1 MFISFRMEN
10 TTYNTSDD
18 TVTGTT
24 DTQLLVIKTFCVT
37 IATLGT
43 LGNTVMISA
52 IFYGNLYKFSI
63 YVKILN
69 LLICNLIHCAI
80 FLPLIAIQAFTG
92 LLMKESVICN
102 LISYGLFCNLGTELF
117 GYVSISV
124 NRYICI
130 VNQKLYNK
138 LYGRPYLLIIEW
150 IISWSIYPI
159 ILVFPLFGIFS
170 HYEYAPM
177 KLVCHPFLGID
188 CTGYCLFVFLFAIL
202 TTVPVIGFCYIQI
215 ILVYVKLQRKIA
227 SSRESSKNSLESGS
241 QKSDDK
247 KITRTGS
254 KYMTHRK
261 KSEIKMAFIIL
272 AIILFFGMC
281 RLPFI
286 TLYIYDPSM
295 VKVDPLKQTLVI
307 YIGSNLNWI
316 NPIIY
321 ALTNIQIRHSLK
333 RMILSL
339 KQKIL
344 K

>member
-1 MFISFRMEN
+1 MEN
-10 TTYNTSDD
+10 ATHNTSYD
-18 TVTGTT
+18 VTIGAT
-24 DTQLLVIKTFCVT
+24 DTQLVVIKTCTVT
-37 IATLGT
+37 IAILGT
-43 LGNTVMISA
+43 LGNTIMISA
-52 IFYGNLYKFSI
+52 ILYGKLYKFSI

-69 LLICNLIHCAI
+69 LLVCNLIHCAI

-92 LLMKESVICN
+92 RLMTENIVCS

-117 GYVSISV
+117 GYVCISF
-124 NRYICI
+124 NRYACI
-130 VNQKLYNK
+130 INQKLYNK
-138 LYGRPYLLIIEW
+138 LYGSPYLLIIEW
-150 IISWSIYPI
+150 IISWSIYPV
-159 ILVFPLFGIFS
+159 ILAFPLFGLFS

-177 KLVCHPFLGID
+177 KLVCHPFLGED

-202 TTVPVIGFCYIQI
+202 TTVPVIGFCYLQI

-227 SSRESSKNSLESGS
+227 SSRDNSKNSTGSGS
-241 QKSDDK
+241 QTSIERKSGH
-247 KITRTGS
+247 GS

-261 KSEIKMAFIIL
+261 KAEIKMAFIIL

-295 VKVDPLKQTLVI
+295 VKVDPLIHTLVI

-321 ALTNIQIRHSLK
+321 ALTNTQIRHSLQSMVTAWK
-333 RMILSL
+333 RIIFPP
-339 KQKIL
+339 KF
-344 K
+344 